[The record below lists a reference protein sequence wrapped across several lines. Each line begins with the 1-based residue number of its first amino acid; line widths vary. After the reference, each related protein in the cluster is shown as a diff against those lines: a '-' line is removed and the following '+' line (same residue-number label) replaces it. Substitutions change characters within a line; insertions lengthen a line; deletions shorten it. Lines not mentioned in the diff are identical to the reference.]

1 VSASLRAGWCPL
13 YGDPS
18 AFTCRWAA
26 TAAPSDGRILVH
38 CVQEYCYCRER
49 KYCPS
54 DDMNDFGY
62 VVKVKENAPDLLRR
76 ALSRLPVDLVM
87 TGDYQAAE
95 RRFGP
100 SRRILEVCLELGLP
114 VAVLE
119 RSPGAGRPGSAR
131 GRQQAGR
138 SISAWSRHWPAPAH
152 GTAWSRA
159 MR

>member
-1 VSASLRAGWCPL
+1 MPL
-13 YGDPS
+13 GI
-18 AFTCRWAA
+18 
-26 TAAPSDGRILVH
+26 RILVD
-38 CVQEYCYCRER
+38 CVRQYCCRRER
-49 KYCPS
+49 KYCPLE
-54 DDMNDFGY
+54 DMDDFGY
-62 VVKVKENAPDLLRR
+62 VIQVKESAPELLRR
-76 ALSRLPVDLVM
+76 ALSRLPVDVVI

-95 RRFGP
+95 RRFGL
-100 SRRILEVCLELGLP
+100 SRRTLEVCLELGLP

>member
-1 VSASLRAGWCPL
+1 M
-13 YGDPS
+13 
-18 AFTCRWAA
+18 
-26 TAAPSDGRILVH
+26 PSDRRILVG
-38 CVQEYCYCRER
+38 CVQQYCYCRER
-49 KYCPS
+49 KYCPF
-54 DDMNDFGY
+54 DDLNDFGHAIR
-62 VVKVKENAPDLLRR
+62 VKENAPELLRR
-76 ALSRLPVDLVM
+76 ALSRLPVDVIA

-95 RRFGP
+95 KKFQA

>member
-1 VSASLRAGWCPL
+1 M
-13 YGDPS
+13 D
-18 AFTCRWAA
+18 
-26 TAAPSDGRILVH
+26 
-38 CVQEYCYCRER
+38 
-49 KYCPS
+49 
-54 DDMNDFGY
+54 DFGY
-62 VVKVKENAPDLLRR
+62 VIQVKENAPELLRR
-76 ALSRLPVDLVM
+76 ALSRLPVDVVI

-95 RRFGP
+95 RRFGL

-114 VAVLE
+114 VAVLG

-138 SISAWSRHWPAPAH
+138 SISAWSRHWLAPAH

>member
-1 VSASLRAGWCPL
+1 M
-13 YGDPS
+13 
-18 AFTCRWAA
+18 
-26 TAAPSDGRILVH
+26 PSDRRILVG
-38 CVQEYCYCRER
+38 CVQQYCYCRE
-49 KYCPS
+49 KHYCPH
-54 DDMNDFGY
+54 DDPNDFAY
-62 VVKVKENAPDLLRR
+62 MIHVKENAPARLRR
-76 ALSRLPVDLVM
+76 ALSRLPVDVIA

-95 RRFGP
+95 KKFQA